1 MDITISIS
9 DEKINEVIRDNINGI
24 SKDQIADALLE
35 GIKQYLSGDS
45 GRNTIE
51 KIMYSG
57 SYYNSCLTETGKE
70 IIAKTLDKEQI
81 NELQG
86 LASDIIEKHAKDII
100 IEAIVKII
108 LDNISDKIDLSRALW
123 NNPGFIETIKSM
135 TNTNNNG
142 GY

>member
-24 SKDQIADALLE
+24 SKDQITDALLE

-51 KIMYSG
+51 KIMFDS
-57 SYYNSCLTETGKE
+57 SYYKASITEAGKE
-70 IIAKTLDKEQI
+70 IIAKTIDKEQI
-81 NELQG
+81 NELTG

-100 IEAIVKII
+100 VEAIVKIL
-108 LDNISDKIDLSRALW
+108 LDNISGKINLTNALW
-123 NNPGFIETIKSM
+123 NNPDVIESIKSIA
-135 TNTNNNG
+135 NTNNNG